1 MHASVRSV
9 RHRLLLVVF
18 VTATTC
24 TVYGDEPLH
33 YRIDQAF
40 YATAV
45 GPVAE
50 KADDLIFARRAYL
63 DLIGRIPAIDE
74 VRAYLVRPEEN
85 RRTELI
91 DQLLASEEVSGH
103 LATTFDVMLMERRGG
118 KHVKSEEFRAWLKA
132 SFDQNKP
139 FHQLAAELISA
150 DTSDASRPS
159 AAFLLERDVEPN
171 LLTREI
177 ARMFFGMD
185 LQCAQ
190 CHDHPNVDDYKQ
202 EDYYGLYS
210 FVSRSSLFQPDK
222 KKPAVIA
229 EAADGQSPFKS
240 VFTSREA
247 FTSPRMPGEVE
258 VTEPVFEAGD
268 EYKTRPAK
276 TVASVPMYS
285 RRAKL
290 AEFVAGGSNHYFR
303 RNIAN
308 RLWAMMMGRG
318 LVHPVDM
325 HHSMNPPSH
334 PELMTLLADEFA
346 ATNFEVKPFLRE
358 LALTDVYQRSHQF
371 TQPAN
376 IEVNNLAATIEQL
389 QQQRTTANDLT
400 LQKEDEAQAALE
412 KLDAA
417 LATAEPQRA
426 ALAKVRAVATAAA
439 KKRDDAVTAQQ
450 AKKSALGARQAFAAV
465 VKETLDRTSAAADLL
480 ASPRDLAE
488 TVAILKTRDAGNTA
502 ELQKLQQALDAAVK
516 ASAAANE
523 VLTSARAADTTARD
537 KYTPLQPPLRQHRAA
552 MVKAFK
558 ESQQAYILVTHREHE
573 VEYLRNLIRQA
584 EAAAK
589 LPTTQTVAAAIE
601 QQYSVAVQTVATSEM
616 QMADA
621 AKTMTEAATKKATAS
636 ETVTKLTLAKQQQQ
650 QANKALAAA
659 LQNATAAASA
669 LQDQAVAGMATEL
682 EKTAARVTARIG
694 ETSSQL
700 DVATTEMETAG
711 QTVADMQARADA
723 AKRQADVARQQAAE
737 ADKKRTELQTT
748 VATLMTTKSE
758 AEASVIDQSTQQ
770 FHLATVECLTPEQ
783 LTWSILQASGQTERQ
798 VITELAKLN
807 KEKPL
812 TEEQKS
818 DAAALAQ
825 RQTDAEAA
833 AVVSLTKTVA
843 GFVKLFAAEQG
854 QPQDDFFATVDQ
866 ALLFANGSQMR
877 SWLSPSGDNLTGR
890 LLKLETSD
898 QIADELYLST
908 LVRKPT
914 TDEIQDV
921 SQYLAARGDR
931 KNEAV
936 QELAWALVTSS
947 EFRFQY

>member
-1 MHASVRSV
+1 MYASVRSSWK
-9 RHRLLLVVF
+9 RLSLVIL
-18 VTATTC
+18 VTYATCVTRA
-24 TVYGDEPLH
+24 DEPLH
-33 YRIDQAF
+33 RRIDQAF
-40 YATAV
+40 YETAV
-45 GPVAE
+45 GPVADTT
-50 KADDLIFARRAYL
+50 DDLNFVRRAYL
-63 DLIGRIPAIDE
+63 DLNGRIPAIHE
-74 VRAYLVRPEEN
+74 VRVYLARPEQN
-85 RRTELI
+85 RRTELV
-91 DQLLASEEVSGH
+91 DRLLASAEFSGH

-118 KHVKSEEFRAWLKA
+118 KHVKSEEFRAWLRA
-132 SFDQNKP
+132 SFDQDKP
-139 FHQLAAELISA
+139 FHQLAAELITA
-150 DTSDASRPS
+150 DTSGTSRPS

-276 TVASVPMYS
+276 TVASVPRYS

-290 AEFVAGGSNHYFR
+290 AEFIASGSNHYFR

-346 ATNFEVKPFLRE
+346 AMNFKVKPFLRE
-358 LALTDVYQRSHQF
+358 LALSDVYQRSHQF
-371 TQPAN
+371 TSPAT
-376 IEVNNLAATIEQL
+376 VDVARLAATIEKL

-400 LQKEDEAQAALE
+400 LQKEDEAQVALE
-412 KLDAA
+412 ELDAA
-417 LATAEPQRA
+417 ITTAEPQRA
-426 ALAKVRAVATAAA
+426 ALAKVRAAATAAA
-439 KKRDDAVTAQQ
+439 TKRNAAVAAQQ
-450 AKKSALGARQAFAAV
+450 AKKAALDTKLAFAVLVTEAFNSA
-465 VKETLDRTSAAADLL
+465 DAAAARL
-480 ASPRDLAE
+480 ASPPDLAA
-488 TVAILKTRDAGNTA
+488 TVAILKTRTVSNAA
-502 ELQKLQQALDAAVK
+502 EIKKLQQALDAAAKASVAAEDVLVK
-516 ASAAANE
+516 A
-523 VLTSARAADTTARD
+523 RTAEKAERE
-537 KYTPLQPPLRQHRAA
+537 KYAPLQPRLRQYRAA

-558 ESQQAYILVTHREHE
+558 ESQQAYILVTHRDQE
-573 VEYLRNLIRQA
+573 VEYLQNLIRQTDA
-584 EAAAK
+584 ASKLPATQAAAADMDQHYK
-589 LPTTQTVAAAIE
+589 
-601 QQYSVAVQTVATSEM
+601 VAVQTVASSEK
-616 QMADA
+616 QMVVAS
-621 AKTMTEAATKKATAS
+621 KTMTEAAIKQANAQKARG
-636 ETVTKLTLAKQQQQ
+636 KLTHMLQQQQ
-650 QANKALAAA
+650 QVRESLASASKSTTSAAAA
-659 LQNATAAASA
+659 LQDKMLAGMVTELQKSTARLTAAMSETNAQLNAAS
-669 LQDQAVAGMATEL
+669 
-682 EKTAARVTARIG
+682 
-694 ETSSQL
+694 
-700 DVATTEMETAG
+700 TEMETAA
-711 QTVADMQARADA
+711 QTVAEMQAQTDA
-723 AKRQADVARQQAAE
+723 AKRQADLARKQAGEAE
-737 ADKKRTELQTT
+737 MKKIALQTK
-748 VATLMTTKSE
+748 VETLITTKSE
-758 AEASVIDQSTQQ
+758 AEASVVEQSTQQ

-783 LTWSILQASGQTERQ
+783 LTWSILQASGQIERQ
-798 VITELAKLN
+798 AVAELAKLN
-807 KEKPL
+807 KEMPL

-818 DAAALAQ
+818 DAAVVAQ
-825 RQTDAEAA
+825 RRVAAEAA

-877 SWLSPSGDNLTGR
+877 SWLAPSGDNLTGR
-890 LLKLETSD
+890 LIKLDTPD
-898 QIADELYLST
+898 KIADELYLST
-908 LVRKPT
+908 LVRNPT
-914 TDEIQDV
+914 AEEIQDV
-921 SQYLAARGDR
+921 SEYLAARGDN
-931 KNEAV
+931 KKEAV
-936 QELAWALVTSS
+936 QEIAWALVTSA

>member
-9 RHRLLLVVF
+9 WHRLLLALF
-18 VTATTC
+18 VAATAC
-24 TVYGDEPLH
+24 TVCADEPLH
-33 YRIDQAF
+33 RRIDQAF

-45 GPVAE
+45 GPVAD
-50 KADDLIFARRAYL
+50 KADDLNFARRAYL
-63 DLIGRIPAIDE
+63 DLNGRIPGIDE
-74 VRAYLVRPEEN
+74 VRTYLARPEET

-91 DQLLASEEVSGH
+91 DLLLASGEFSGH

-118 KHVKSEEFRAWLKA
+118 KHVKSDEFRAWLKA
-132 SFDQNKP
+132 SFEQEKP
-139 FHQLAAELISA
+139 FHQLAAELITA
-150 DTSDASRPS
+150 DTSGGSRPS

-177 ARMFFGMD
+177 GRMFFGMD

-202 EDYYGLYS
+202 EDYYGLHS

-258 VTEPVFEAGD
+258 VVEPVFEAGD

-290 AEFVAGGSNHYFR
+290 AESIAGGSNHYFR

-334 PELMTLLADEFA
+334 PELMTVLADEFA
-346 ATNFEVKPFLRE
+346 AMNFQVKPFLRE

-371 TQPAN
+371 TQPQPV
-376 IEVNNLAATIEQL
+376 EVAVLGTTIEKL
-389 QQQRTTANDLT
+389 EQQRVTANDLT

-426 ALAKVRAVATAAA
+426 ALAKVRAAATAAA
-439 KKRDDAVTAQQ
+439 KKRYDALTAQQ
-450 AKKSALGARQAFAAV
+450 AKKAALDAKQAFAVV
-465 VKETLDRTSAAADLL
+465 VKETLDRASAAAELLSSPKDLV
-480 ASPRDLAE
+480 A
-488 TVAILKTRDAGNTA
+488 TVAILKTRDAANTA

-516 ASAAANE
+516 ASVAASE
-523 VLTSARAADTTARD
+523 VLAKARSAEKTERD
-537 KYTPLQPPLRQHRAA
+537 KYAPLQPQLREHRAA
-552 MVKAFK
+552 MVQAFK
-558 ESQQAYILVTHREHE
+558 ESQQAYILVTHRERE
-573 VEYLRNLIRQA
+573 VEYLQNLIRQT
-584 EAAAK
+584 EAASK
-589 LPTTQTVAAAIE
+589 LPTTQTAAAAVE
-601 QQYSVAVQTVATSEM
+601 QLYSVAVQTVATSEK

-621 AKTMTEAATKKATAS
+621 VKTMTEAAAKKSTAQK
-636 ETVTKLTLAKQQQQ
+636 TVTRLTLAMEQQR

-659 LQNATAAASA
+659 LQNTTAAASA
-669 LQDQAVAGMATEL
+669 LQDKVIAEMATEL
-682 EKTAARVTARIG
+682 KKSAARVTARIG
-694 ETSSQL
+694 ETNNQL
-700 DVATTEMETAG
+700 DVATTEMQTAE
-711 QTVADMQARADA
+711 QTVADMQAKADA
-723 AKRQADVARQQAAE
+723 AKRQADVARQKAVAAE
-737 ADKKRTELQTT
+737 KKRTELQTV
-748 VATLMTTKSE
+748 VATLMTTTSE
-758 AEASVIDQSTQQ
+758 TEASVIEQSTQQ

-783 LTWSILQASGQTERQ
+783 LTWSILKASGQIERQ
-798 VITELAKLN
+798 VIAELAKLN

-812 TEEQKS
+812 TDEQKA
-818 DAAALAQ
+818 DAAVLAQ
-825 RQTDAEAA
+825 RQADAEAA
-833 AVVSLTKTVA
+833 AVASLTKTVA
-843 GFVKLFAAEQG
+843 SFVKLFAAEQG

-866 ALLFANGSQMR
+866 ALLFANGSQVR
-877 SWLSPSGDNLTGR
+877 SWLSPSGENLTGR
-890 LLKLETSD
+890 LLKLESPD

-914 TDEIQDV
+914 ADEIQDV
-921 SQYLAARGDR
+921 SQYLAARGD
-931 KNEAV
+931 KKKEAV

>member
-9 RHRLLLVVF
+9 WHRLLLVVF
-18 VTATTC
+18 VAATTS
-24 TVYGDEPLH
+24 TASADEPLH
-33 YRIDQAF
+33 RRIDQAF

-45 GPVAE
+45 GPVAD
-50 KADDLIFARRAYL
+50 KVDDLNFARRAYL
-63 DLIGRIPAIDE
+63 DLNGRIPAVDE
-74 VRAYLVRPEEN
+74 VRAYLASPEEN
-85 RRTELI
+85 CRTRLI
-91 DQLLASEEVSGH
+91 DQLLASGDFSGH
-103 LATTFDVMLMERRGG
+103 LATTFDVMFMERRGG
-118 KHVKSEEFRAWLKA
+118 KHIKSDDFRAWLKA
-132 SFDQNKP
+132 SFEQEKP
-139 FHQLAAELISA
+139 FHQLAAELITA
-150 DTSDASRPS
+150 DTSAANRPS

-202 EDYYGLYS
+202 EDYYGLHS

-222 KKPAVIA
+222 KKPAVLA

-258 VTEPVFEAGD
+258 ITEPVFEAGD

-276 TVASVPMYS
+276 TVASVPTYS

-290 AEFVAGGSNHYFR
+290 AESVASGSNHYFR

-346 ATNFEVKPFLRE
+346 AMNFEVKPFLRE

-371 TQPAN
+371 TQPQPV
-376 IEVNNLAATIEQL
+376 EVAALGTTIEQL

-412 KLDAA
+412 QLDAA
-417 LATAEPQRA
+417 LAAAEPQRA
-426 ALAKVRAVATAAA
+426 ALAKVRAAATAAA

-450 AKKSALGARQAFAAV
+450 AKKAALEAKQTFAAA
-465 VKETLDRTSAAADLL
+465 VKETLDRASAAADLL
-480 ASPRDLAE
+480 ASPKDLTA
-488 TVAILKTRDAGNTA
+488 TVAILNTRNTANTA
-502 ELQKLQQALDAAVK
+502 ELKKLQQAFDAAAK

-523 VLTSARAADTTARD
+523 VLTTARAAEKTERD

-558 ESQQAYILVTHREHE
+558 ESQQAYILVTHRDQE
-573 VEYLRNLIRQA
+573 VEYLQNLIRQTD
-584 EAAAK
+584 AASK
-589 LPTTQTVAAAIE
+589 LPATRSAATVVE
-601 QQYSVAVQTVATSEM
+601 QQYKVALQSVDTSAK

-621 AKTMTEAATKKATAS
+621 AKTKTAAATKKATAQ
-636 ETVTKLTLAKQQQQ
+636 ETVTRLTLAMQQQQ
-650 QANKALAAA
+650 QANNALAAA
-659 LQNATAAASA
+659 LKNATAAASA
-669 LQDQAVAGMATEL
+669 LQDQAIAEMATEL
-682 EKTAARVTARIG
+682 EKSAARTSARIG

-700 DVATTEMETAG
+700 GVATTEMETAG
-711 QTVADMQARADA
+711 QTVADMQAKADA
-723 AKRQADVARQQAAE
+723 AKRQTDVARQQAAE

-748 VATLMTTKSE
+748 VATLVTAKNE
-758 AEASVIDQSTQQ
+758 ADASVIEQSTQQ

-783 LTWSILQASGQTERQ
+783 LTWSILQASGQIERQ
-798 VITELAKLN
+798 VIAELAKLN

-812 TEEQKS
+812 TDAQKA
-818 DAAALAQ
+818 DAAALAK
-825 RQTDAEAA
+825 RHAEAEAA
-833 AVVSLTKTVA
+833 ALASLTKTAA

-866 ALLFANGSQMR
+866 ALLFANGTQMR

-890 LLKLETSD
+890 LLKLETPGL
-898 QIADELYLST
+898 IADELYLST

-914 TDEIQDV
+914 ADEIKDV
-921 SQYLAARGDR
+921 SLYLAARGD
-931 KNEAV
+931 KKKEAV

>member
-1 MHASVRSV
+1 MHASVRSA
-9 RHRLLLVVF
+9 RHRLLLVIF
-18 VTATTC
+18 VTTATC
-24 TVYGDEPLH
+24 AIRADEPLH
-33 YRIDQAF
+33 RRIDQTF

-45 GPVAE
+45 GPIAD
-50 KADDLIFARRAYL
+50 KADDLNFARRAYL
-63 DLIGRIPAIDE
+63 DLHGRIPAIDE
-74 VRAYLVRPEEN
+74 VRTYLASPPEN
-85 RRTELI
+85 RRTQLI
-91 DQLLASEEVSGH
+91 DQLIASNEFSAH
-103 LATTFDVMLMERRGG
+103 LATAFDVMLMERRGG
-118 KHVKSEEFRAWLKA
+118 KHVKSDDFRAWLKA
-132 SFDQNKP
+132 SFEQDKP
-139 FHQLAAELISA
+139 FHQLAAELITA
-150 DTSDASRPS
+150 DTSDTNRAA

-177 ARMFFGMD
+177 GRMYFGMD

-222 KKPAVIA
+222 KKPAVVA

-258 VTEPVFEAGD
+258 VAEPVFEAGD
-268 EYKTRPAK
+268 EYTTRPAK
-276 TVASVPMYS
+276 TVAGVPRYS

-290 AEFVAGGSNHYFR
+290 AEFIASGNNHYFR

-346 ATNFEVKPFLRE
+346 AMNFQVKPFLRE

-371 TQPAN
+371 TRPAT
-376 IEVNNLAATIEQL
+376 IETTDLAATIQQL

-400 LQKEDEAQAALE
+400 LQKEDEAQEALD

-426 ALAKVRAVATAAA
+426 ALAKVRSAATAAA
-439 KKRDDAVTAQQ
+439 KKRDDAVAAQQ
-450 AKKSALGARQAFAAV
+450 TKKAAVEKKQAFAAV
-465 VKETLDRTSAAADLL
+465 VTEAMNSASAAADLL
-480 ASPRDLAE
+480 GSPKDLAA
-488 TVAILKTRDAGNTA
+488 TVTILKTRAAGNTT

-516 ASAAANE
+516 ASTAANE
-523 VLTSARAADTTARD
+523 TLATAQSAEKTERE
-537 KYTPLQPPLRQHRAA
+537 KYAPLQPPLRQHRAA

-558 ESQQAYILVTHREHE
+558 ESQQAYILVTHREQE
-573 VEYLRNLIRQA
+573 VEYLQNLIKQA
-584 EAAAK
+584 DAAVK
-589 LPTTQTVAAAIE
+589 LPTTRSSAAAVD
-601 QQYSVAVQTVATSEM
+601 QQYNVAVQTVTNSEQ

-621 AKTMTEAATKKATAS
+621 TKTKADAESKQATARK
-636 ETVTKLTLAKQQQQ
+636 TKSGLAQVMQQQQ
-650 QANKALAAA
+650 QASEALAAA
-659 LQNATAAASA
+659 LASAMAAAST
-669 LQDQAVAGMATEL
+669 LQDNTIAGMAAEL
-682 EKTAARVTARIG
+682 EKSATRVTVEMG
-694 ETSSQL
+694 ETNSQL
-700 DVATTEMETAG
+700 NAASTEMETAG
-711 QTVADMQARADA
+711 QTVADMQATIDA
-723 AKRQADVARQQAAE
+723 AQRQADTARQQATE
-737 ADKKRTELQTT
+737 AKTKQAELQTT
-748 VATLMTTKSE
+748 LAALTTTKSE
-758 AEASVIDQSTQQ
+758 TEAAVVEQSTQQ
-770 FHLATVECLTPEQ
+770 FHLATVESLTPEQ
-783 LTWSILQASGQTERQ
+783 LTWSVLQASGQTERQ
-798 VITELAKLN
+798 VISELAKLN

-812 TEEQKS
+812 TEAQKS
-818 DAAALAQ
+818 DAAVLAQ
-825 RQTDAEAA
+825 RQTAAEAA

-843 GFVKLFAAEQG
+843 GFVKLFAAQEG

-866 ALLFANGSQMR
+866 ALFFANGSQIR

-890 LLKLETSD
+890 LVKLETPD

-914 TDEIQDV
+914 ADEIQDV
-921 SQYLAARGDR
+921 SEYLAVRGE
-931 KNEAV
+931 KKKEAV
-936 QELAWALVTSS
+936 QELAWALVTSA

>member
-9 RHRLLLVVF
+9 WHRLLLAFF
-18 VTATTC
+18 VTATARAIC
-24 TVYGDEPLH
+24 ADEPLH
-33 YRIDQAF
+33 RRIDQAF

-45 GPVAE
+45 GPVAD
-50 KADDLIFARRAYL
+50 KADDLNFARRAYL
-63 DLIGRIPAIDE
+63 DLNGRIPGVDE
-74 VRAYLVRPEEN
+74 VRAYLARPEEN
-85 RRTELI
+85 RRAELI
-91 DQLLASEEVSGH
+91 DQLLASGEVSGH

-118 KHVKSEEFRAWLKA
+118 KHVKSDEFRAWLKA
-132 SFDQNKP
+132 SFEQDKP
-139 FHQLAAELISA
+139 FHQLAAELIKA
-150 DTSDASRPS
+150 DTSGASRPS

-202 EDYYGLYS
+202 EDYYGLHS

-258 VTEPVFEAGD
+258 IADPVFEAGD

-290 AEFVAGGSNHYFR
+290 AESVASGSNHYFR

-346 ATNFEVKPFLRE
+346 AMNFKVKPFLRE

-371 TQPAN
+371 TQPETVEIAT
-376 IEVNNLAATIEQL
+376 LGSTIEGL
-389 QQQRTTANDLT
+389 QQQRVTANDLT

-426 ALAKVRAVATAAA
+426 ALAKVRAAATAAA

-450 AKKSALGARQAFAAV
+450 AKKSALGAKQAFASV
-465 VKETLDRTSAAADLL
+465 VKETLDRASAAADLL
-480 ASPRDLAE
+480 ASPKDLAA

-502 ELQKLQQALDAAVK
+502 EVQKLQQALDAAVK
-516 ASAAANE
+516 ASAAANV
-523 VLTSARAADTTARD
+523 VLTTARAAEKTERD

-552 MVKAFK
+552 MVRAFK
-558 ESQQAYILVTHREHE
+558 ESQQAYILVTHRDRE
-573 VEYLRNLIRQA
+573 VEYLQNLITQT
-584 EAAAK
+584 EAASK
-589 LPTTQTVAAAIE
+589 LPTTQTAAAAVE
-601 QQYSVAVQTVATSEM
+601 QQYNVAVQTVATSEK

-621 AKTMTEAATKKATAS
+621 AKTMTEAAAKKSTAQK
-636 ETVTKLTLAKQQQQ
+636 TVTRLTLAMQQQQ
-650 QANKALAAA
+650 QANKALSAA

-669 LQDQAVAGMATEL
+669 LQDKAVAGMATEL
-682 EKTAARVTARIG
+682 EKSAARVTTRIG
-694 ETSSQL
+694 ETNSQL

-711 QTVADMQARADA
+711 QTVTAMQAKNDA
-723 AKRQADVARQQAAE
+723 AKRQADVARQQAVE
-737 ADKKRTELQTT
+737 ADKKRTELQTA
-748 VATLMTTKSE
+748 VATLITRKSE
-758 AEASVIDQSTQQ
+758 ADASVIEQSTQQ

-783 LTWSILQASGQTERQ
+783 LTWSLLQASGQIERQ
-798 VITELAKLN
+798 VIAELAKLN

-818 DAAALAQ
+818 DAAVLAQ

-866 ALLFANGSQMR
+866 ALLFANGSQVR

-890 LLKLETSD
+890 LLRIETAAD
-898 QIADELYLST
+898 IADELYLST

-914 TDEIQDV
+914 ADEIKDV
-921 SQYLAARGDR
+921 SEYLAARGE
-931 KNEAV
+931 KKKEAV